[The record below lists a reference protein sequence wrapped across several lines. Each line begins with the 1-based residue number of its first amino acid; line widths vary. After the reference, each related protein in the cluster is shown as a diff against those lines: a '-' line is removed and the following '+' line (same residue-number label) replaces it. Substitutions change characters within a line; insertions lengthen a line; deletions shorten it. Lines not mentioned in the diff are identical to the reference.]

1 MKIGDVAENFQLKD
15 QDGNIFDLY
24 ENLDKDVVLVFYP
37 KDNTPV
43 CTKQLVDYSINKTEL
58 EKAGIKV
65 IGVNI
70 DGIESHNNFCTN
82 NKIDFPVLSD
92 IEKKVSKQ
100 FDALNLFG
108 QNKRKLVL
116 IGKNKKVKFERLTL
130 PVLFVDTT
138 QLLSELSKSKL
149 I

>member
-15 QDGNIFDLY
+15 QDGNVFDLY
-24 ENLDKDVVLVFYP
+24 ENLDKDVLLVFYP

-43 CTKQLVDYSINKTEL
+43 CTNQLVDYSSNKIEL
-58 EKAGIKV
+58 EKHDIKI

-70 DGIESHNNFCTN
+70 DNIESHNNFCTN
-82 NKIDFPVLSD
+82 NRIDFPVLSD
-92 IEKKVSKQ
+92 DEKKVSIQ
-100 FDALNLFG
+100 FDALNLLG

-116 IGKNKKVKFERLTL
+116 IGKNKKIKFKQSTL
-130 PVLFVDTT
+130 PLFFVDTT
-138 QLLSELSKSKL
+138 QILSELSKSKL

>member
-1 MKIGDVAENFQLKD
+1 MKIGDIAENFQLKNH
-15 QDGNIFDLY
+15 DGNVFDLY
-24 ENLDKDVVLVFYP
+24 KNLDIDVLLVFYP

-43 CTKQLVDYSINKTEL
+43 CTKQLVDYSINNIEL
-58 EKAGIKV
+58 KKHHIKV

-70 DGIESHNNFCTN
+70 DNIESHNNFCTN

-92 IEKKVSKQ
+92 DEKKVSRQ
-100 FDALNLFG
+100 FDALNLLG

-116 IGKNKKVKFERLTL
+116 IGKNKKIKFEKTTL
-130 PVLFVDTT
+130 SVFFVDTK
-138 QLLSELSKSKL
+138 QLLSELSKTKL

>member
-15 QDGNIFDLY
+15 QDGNNFDLY
-24 ENLDKDVVLVFYP
+24 ENLDKDVLLVFYP

-43 CTKQLVDYSINKTEL
+43 CTKQLVDYSANKSEL
-58 EKAGIKV
+58 DKYGIKI

-116 IGKNKKVKFERLTL
+116 IGKNKKIKFERLTL
-130 PVLFVDTT
+130 PVFFVDTT

>member
-1 MKIGDVAENFQLKD
+1 MKIGDIAENFQLKD
-15 QDGNIFDLY
+15 QDGTDFDLY
-24 ENLDKDVVLVFYP
+24 ENLDKDVLLAFYP
-37 KDNTPV
+37 KDNTPT
-43 CTKQLVDYSINKTEL
+43 CTKQLADYSVNKIEL
-58 EKAGIKV
+58 EKFGIKV

-70 DGIESHNNFCTN
+70 NEIESHNNFCSN

-92 IEKKVSKQ
+92 IDKKISKQ
-100 FDALNLFG
+100 FDALNMFG

-116 IGKNKKVKFERLTL
+116 IGKNKKIKFERVTF
-130 PVLFVDTT
+130 PMFFVDTT